1 MAAREPIIDFSELDE
16 NKVLADLEEI
26 RRFNPQ
32 RYEFEQL
39 TAVIH
44 KDPEKYICVGYK
56 DITDQEFWCRGHMPV
71 RPLMPGVM
79 MCEAAAQLCSY
90 FVLRYNLI
98 SHPGLIGFG
107 GLEEVRFRGMVEPGC
122 RLIIAAQLMKVRPR
136 AMIVARFQEYVN
148 RELVCDGILRG
159 VPLPVDLFPPP
170 PGLTDPTGA

>member
-1 MAAREPIIDFSELDE
+1 MTGRRKNRRKTAARQQFKEFDVAAREPIIDFSELDE

-90 FVLRYNLI
+90 SY
-98 SHPGLIGFG
+98 SG
-107 GLEEVRFRGMVEPGC
+107 
-122 RLIIAAQLMKVRPR
+122 
-136 AMIVARFQEYVN
+136 
-148 RELVCDGILRG
+148 
-159 VPLPVDLFPPP
+159 
-170 PGLTDPTGA
+170 TT